1 MGTPAFIPAEETP
14 DFIPAEDAGPPG
26 VKSPIP
32 RKGTLPNGGDTGEGP
47 IAQGLTTM
55 ERKFADM
62 GRSALQGSTPE
73 ERKQNL
79 LSRTVGKSASSLNP
93 IATDEGSLPM
103 NIGATAANLL
113 PMVVDAEGITESP
126 LGKVAKGATDA
137 VRSPAA
143 AKIAQSAKVVGKA
156 AGTTAENLPVLGAVV
171 KGGKALGELRDVW
184 KPGPKPVYPGAHL
197 PEHPGIFPGAP
208 LPETP
213 PIEVLQANSL
223 TRGAAPTAPEPSS
236 VLSKI
241 PVKGATPQNLAAA
254 RIPQATPAAESG
266 EALAEQPAKTSPG
279 ILDST
284 KENRPYAGEK
294 EPPTSKPAVE
304 PMAYRA
310 RSVGDQGV
318 PYKPETRAQA
328 TTSEAQARSYEPGRG
343 DIVGKPQETV
353 GINLAKT
360 PGFSVMGDGPA
371 RYVKF
376 HGDVPEQAI
385 RPLGEA
391 KPSAPAA
398 TIKPTVSKIAD
409 QVESALGGKKLA
421 PNVPLRQQGP
431 AALMEP
437 EHMGQFARAN
447 GLDLHKAIPETPQGD
462 VLRAKI
468 HNMTNVQV
476 RQLAINT
483 GEDMGQS
490 RVGNRKGTDDVPR
503 QEVLKRIMA
512 KHSPEEIGKLIDEG
526 HHLENK
532 RNPHGQ

>member
-47 IAQGLTTM
+47 IAQGLTTL
-55 ERKFADM
+55 ETKLANI
-62 GRSALQGSTPE
+62 GSSALQGSTPE
-73 ERKQNL
+73 ERKKNL
-79 LSRTVGKSASSLNP
+79 TAQTVTGNVKKLNP
-93 IATDEGSLPM
+93 IATGEGSLPM

-113 PMVVDAEGITESP
+113 PMALDAEGITESP

-143 AKIAQSAKVVGKA
+143 AKIAQTAKA
-156 AGTTAENLPVLGAVV
+156 AAKPFGVTAENLPVV
-171 KGGKALGELRDVW
+171 GG
-184 KPGPKPVYPGAHL
+184 
-197 PEHPGIFPGAP
+197 I
-208 LPETP
+208 
-213 PIEVLQANSL
+213 
-223 TRGAAPTAPEPSS
+223 
-236 VLSKI
+236 
-241 PVKGATPQNLAAA
+241 VKGAKAIPAAA
-254 RIPQATPAAESG
+254 SEIKQIW
-266 EALAEQPAKTSPG
+266 KPG
-279 ILDST
+279 ILDAT
-284 KENRPYAGEK
+284 EENQSYAGEK
-294 EPPTSKPAVE
+294 EPSASKPAVE

-371 RYVKF
+371 KYVKF

-391 KPSAPAA
+391 KPSTPAA